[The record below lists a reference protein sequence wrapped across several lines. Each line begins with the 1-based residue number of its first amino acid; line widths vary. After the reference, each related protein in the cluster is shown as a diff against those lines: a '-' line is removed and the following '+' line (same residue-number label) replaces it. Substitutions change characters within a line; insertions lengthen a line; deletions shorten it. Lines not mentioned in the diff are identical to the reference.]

1 MARVSISEARKDG
14 DEIVVIDAALWQRI
28 QRYATTMGCDEAD
41 ILNDALALEKVYIEE
56 AVLRKG
62 KMLIQQEDGTLIRI
76 TSPIDARR
84 GGKDV

>member
-1 MARVSISEARKDG
+1 MDRVSFLEARKDG
-14 DEIVVIDAALWQRI
+14 DEIVVIDAALWQRM

-56 AVLRKG
+56 VILRKS

-76 TSPIDARR
+76 TSPIDVRR
-84 GGKDV
+84 GRKDV